1 MKAVLQRCSRA
12 QVSVDNEVRGAIEL
26 GYLILLCVE
35 QGDTEQDCDFLS
47 KKCIELRI
55 FADDEGKMN
64 RSLIDVGGSILLIS
78 QFTLAADW
86 KKGRRPSFLKAA
98 SPQEGERLYE
108 YFAEQ
113 VQKLGVHVERGVFG
127 AHMEVSLCNDG
138 PVTMILEYQSAAEA
152 AAKAEK
158 TAAAMKQN

>member
-12 QVSVDNEVRGAIEL
+12 QVTVDNKVTGAIEL

-47 KKCIELRI
+47 KKCTELRI
-55 FADDEGKMN
+55 FPDAEGKMN
-64 RSLIDVGGSILLIS
+64 LSLIDVGGSILLIS

-86 KKGRRPSFLKAA
+86 KKGRRPSFIKAA

-108 YFAEQ
+108 YFAQ
-113 VQKLGVHVERGVFG
+113 QLQKLGVRVERGVFG

-158 TAAAMKQN
+158 AASVVKQN